1 MRYRLS
7 PSILAADFT
16 KLGEEIRRT
25 EEAGAEYLH
34 IDVMDGWFVPSISFG
49 QPLVTSI
56 RPGSRQFF
64 DVHLMVQDPE
74 RYIGDFAKAGADG
87 ITVHAE
93 ACRHLDRVLSQIHE
107 AGCRAGVAL
116 NPATP
121 LSVLDYVYQKTD
133 MVLIMTVNPGF
144 GGQKM
149 IPEMFG
155 KIRTLRQRLDELH
168 LETDIE
174 VDGGVNRDTIVP
186 LLEAGTNV
194 CVAGSAVFR
203 GDIGQN
209 VRVLNGVLRDYEKR
223 QESEGAG

>member
-1 MRYRLS
+1 
-7 PSILAADFT
+7 
-16 KLGEEIRRT
+16 
-25 EEAGAEYLH
+25 
-34 IDVMDGWFVPSISFG
+34 
-49 QPLVTSI
+49 
-56 RPGSRQFF
+56 
-64 DVHLMVQDPE
+64 
-74 RYIGDFAKAGADG
+74 
-87 ITVHAE
+87 
-93 ACRHLDRVLSQIHE
+93 
-107 AGCRAGVAL
+107 
-116 NPATP
+116 
-121 LSVLDYVYQKTD
+121 

-144 GGQKM
+144 GGQKL

-194 CVAGSAVFR
+194 CVAGSDVFR